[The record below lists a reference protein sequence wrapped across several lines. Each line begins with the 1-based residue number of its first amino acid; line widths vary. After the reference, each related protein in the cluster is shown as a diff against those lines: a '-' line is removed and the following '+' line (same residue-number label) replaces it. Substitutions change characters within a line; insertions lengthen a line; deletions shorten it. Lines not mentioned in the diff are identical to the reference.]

1 VRCAPFLFLL
11 FDTDPLGTRRTK
23 VFKKSQ
29 VIEAFTDPKLYLF
42 FIINCLLNVPN
53 SGLTTFN
60 SIIVASL
67 GFSTKQTLLLAI
79 PTGVISWISSIGF
92 ALLAV
97 KVRISPFTHSSLLF
111 SRLLFMPAPSG
122 SLSYLKFN

>member
-97 KVRISPFTHSSLLF
+97 LPPLLSASLYACSF
-111 SRLLFMPAPSG
+111 RFPLLS
-122 SLSYLKFN
+122 